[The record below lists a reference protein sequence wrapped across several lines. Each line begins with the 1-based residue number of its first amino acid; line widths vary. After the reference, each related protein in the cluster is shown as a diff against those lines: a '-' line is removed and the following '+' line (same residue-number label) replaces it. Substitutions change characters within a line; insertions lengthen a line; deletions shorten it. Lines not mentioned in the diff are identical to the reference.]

1 MTEPLDRRSLV
12 EPDLSPERVE
22 ENWSAIADQ
31 LEAKRTPMRSRAWLA
46 VAAAVLLGVVAWS
59 QLPSAEPHWAGTTL
73 ASEQT
78 SVHARLEDGSTIA
91 AAPHSLLH
99 REDAPVGSDETRI
112 RIEEGAAT
120 FDVTRNPSRTFVVLA
135 NGVEVRVIGTR
146 FTVTRG
152 ASVSVSVE
160 RGAVDVRRGEQVQ
173 RVRAGERWTEEAAEE
188 PVVEALRGLDGLQQ
202 GAPGQD
208 GLEDPE
214 EGEAEPVAEVAR
226 AARPTADELFERARE
241 ARRTG
246 SASEAE
252 ALYERL
258 LRRHPRDTRVP
269 LTAFELGRVRMDDL
283 GDLRGAV
290 RAFRRSLRSGA
301 SPFREDAMARI
312 VRALARLGDT
322 AGCQESHASYVS
334 AYPQGRHTSA
344 LANLCD

>member
-22 ENWSAIADQ
+22 ENWSAIADR

-59 QLPSAEPHWAGTTL
+59 QFPAAEPHWAGTTL

-78 SVHARLEDGSTIA
+78 SVEARLEDGSTIA

-173 RVRAGERWTEEAAEE
+173 RVRAGERWVEEVEVAESPDPGLAGTE
-188 PVVEALRGLDGLQQ
+188 PV
-202 GAPGQD
+202 
-208 GLEDPE
+208 
-214 EGEAEPVAEVAR
+214 EPVEPVELDPSEVDPADVDSDETTSV
-226 AARPTADELFERARE
+226 ARPTADELFERARE

-246 SASEAE
+246 SPSEAE

-258 LRRHPRDTRVP
+258 LRRHPRDARVP
-269 LTAFELGRVRMDDL
+269 LSAFELGRVRMDEL
-283 GDLRGAV
+283 GDARGAV
-290 RAFRRSLRSGA
+290 RAFRRSLGA
-301 SPFREDAMARI
+301 GNSPFREDAMARI
-312 VRALARLGDT
+312 VRALAGLGDV
-322 AGCQESHASYVS
+322 AACRSARDAYVA
-334 AYPQGRHTSA
+334 AYPRGRHAGS
-344 LANLCD
+344 LGNLCE